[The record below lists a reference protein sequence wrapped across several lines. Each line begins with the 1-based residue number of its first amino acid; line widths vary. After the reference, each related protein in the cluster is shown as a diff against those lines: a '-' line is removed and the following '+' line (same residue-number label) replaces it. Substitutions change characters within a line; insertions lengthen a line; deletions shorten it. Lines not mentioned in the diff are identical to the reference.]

1 MKDIASVARLYF
13 RLRSWRPIWFFIL
26 NREGRSCYKREPP
39 ILNDTEKK
47 IISAFRKDGI
57 AITHLD
63 ELFPQQNFLSVLEI
77 YTRKLASCADTRTSK
92 EFLRNLFETVP
103 EVDFS
108 NPFLLFALEER
119 ILNIVNSYMDLCAK
133 LYYLTLNIT
142 IPVVKGSL
150 PVQSQQW
157 HRDPEDKKLVKVF
170 LYLNNV
176 DEEAGPFIY
185 VPGSQY
191 GGKFGSLFPQQPP
204 RGSSYINDK
213 RLEQFI
219 PKEYILKCT
228 GRAGTII
235 FCDTAG
241 LHKGGYARAKERFMF
256 TAGFCTSASA
266 WPKRY
271 RTPEN
276 FKSRL
281 SAAPFSSKARYA
293 LTFSPGAI
301 NTFFLKK
308 IKKNLYGK
316 P

>member
-1 MKDIASVARLYF
+1 MKNIFIPMARIYF
-13 RLRSWRPIWFFIL
+13 RLRSLWPVWFYML
-26 NREGRSCYKREPP
+26 NRESRSCYKRELP

-47 IISAFRKDGI
+47 IISAFRKNGI

-63 ELFPQQNFLSVLEI
+63 ELFPQQNFLSVLNT
-77 YTRKLASCADTRTSK
+77 YTRKLASSADTRTSK

-108 NPFLLFALEER
+108 NPFLPLVLEER
-119 ILNIVNSYMDLCAK
+119 ILNIVNSYMDLCVK

-142 IPVVKGSL
+142 IPVVEGVL

-191 GGKFGSLFPQQPP
+191 GGKFGSIFPQQPP

-235 FCDTAG
+235 FCDTTG
-241 LHKGGYARAKERFMF
+241 LHKGGYARAKERLMF
-256 TAGFCTSASA
+256 TAGYCTSASA

-271 RTPEN
+271 RTTEN
-276 FKSRL
+276 FKNMLR
-281 SAAPFSSKARYA
+281 AAPLSSKALYA
-293 LTFSPGAI
+293 LNFSPGAI
-301 NTFFLKK
+301 NTYFLKK
-308 IKKNLYGK
+308 IKKNLLY
-316 P
+316 